1 MSFNE
6 SIQGG
11 AGTCYL
17 MASLGSI
24 GEFPDHVKS
33 MFVTNTTNAANAM
46 AIRFYIRGKP
56 WIVTVDE
63 SMLF

>member
-1 MSFNE
+1 
-6 SIQGG
+6 
-11 AGTCYL
+11 

-33 MFVTNTTNAANAM
+33 MFVTQTTNAANAM